1 MQVARRWPP
10 LSRKAGPLP
19 LISIA
24 SLLPERQN
32 ASRVSDR
39 DRSVVKLSAMTRN
52 VPDPAQTRRRV
63 ARAWPLMRA
72 ATRALHLYVKAVMR
86 LAPGRG
92 RTRLLRGTRAYLAML
107 EHALRCLLILMGRKA
122 PPTVRAPWAAGL
134 ARTARSTRPGAARV
148 FSVAVGKAFAG
159 AFRPR
164 PIPAPPPSHPRA
176 TPTPPTPGA
185 RDACFARRL
194 DLLAAAFR
202 NPEPHAL
209 RMAAY
214 IKSRG
219 GRLRPAP
226 AIRPDAEAFRIVSDL
241 FPNLPSA
248 IVDPA
253 PDTS

>member
-1 MQVARRWPP
+1 
-10 LSRKAGPLP
+10 
-19 LISIA
+19 
-24 SLLPERQN
+24 
-32 ASRVSDR
+32 
-39 DRSVVKLSAMTRN
+39 MTRN

-63 ARAWPLMRA
+63 ARAWPLTRA
-72 ATRALHLYVKAVMR
+72 ATRALRLYVQAVML
-86 LAPGRG
+86 LAPGRA
-92 RTRLLRGTRAYLAML
+92 RTRLLRGTSAYLAML

-122 PPTVRAPWAAGL
+122 PPPLLVPWAAGL
-134 ARTARSTRPGAARV
+134 AHTGRSSRQGAALV

-164 PIPAPPPSHPRA
+164 ATPAPPPSHPHA
-176 TPTPPTPGA
+176 SPTPPTSGT
-185 RDACFARRL
+185 RDARLAHRL
-194 DLLAAAFR
+194 DLLAEAFQ

-241 FPNLPSA
+241 FPNLLPA
-248 IVDPA
+248 AAYPA